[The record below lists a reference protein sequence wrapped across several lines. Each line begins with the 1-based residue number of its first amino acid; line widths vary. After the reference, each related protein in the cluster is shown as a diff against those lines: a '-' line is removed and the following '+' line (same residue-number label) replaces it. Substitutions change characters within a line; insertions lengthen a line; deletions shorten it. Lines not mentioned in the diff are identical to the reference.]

1 LFLKSFSFC
10 CLSEYIRDSFLFSV
24 FVVSE
29 CECLIVL
36 LYNRNVGLLPC
47 FKHPYGL
54 SSVNLIGEKV
64 GVDTDNV
71 VEGEG
76 ERDGERDGEHDG
88 ECEGDEDTNVSMMG
102 IESMGMGMGMG
113 MGMDMGMGMGMDM
126 GMDMGSDS
134 IVSMGAD
141 IGAVGINSG
150 GSSVYIKFPASVIV
164 VPCAKGFPKANVIF
178 SFLGAES

>member
-1 LFLKSFSFC
+1 M
-10 CLSEYIRDSFLFSV
+10 
-24 FVVSE
+24 
-29 CECLIVL
+29 
-36 LYNRNVGLLPC
+36 LPY

-54 SSVNLIGEKV
+54 SSVNLTGEKV

-76 ERDGERDGEHDG
+76 ERDGECDG

-102 IESMGMGMGMG
+102 IELTGAGI
-113 MGMDMGMGMGMDM
+113 DMGIGIGIRS
-126 GMDMGSDS
+126 GS

-178 SFLGAES
+178 SFFGVEA